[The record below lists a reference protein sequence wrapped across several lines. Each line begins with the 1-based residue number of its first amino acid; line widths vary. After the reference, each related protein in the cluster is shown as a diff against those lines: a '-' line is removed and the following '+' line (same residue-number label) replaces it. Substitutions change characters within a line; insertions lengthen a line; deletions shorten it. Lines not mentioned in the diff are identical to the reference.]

1 MMKPLRIIS
10 IFIFSLSFSVLSHA
24 GGIQSDIDTSTLR
37 ADKKTPLG
45 LYLSSRAAYEILK
58 ANPNILF
65 IDVRDPVEIAL
76 TGHPDPVD
84 QIIPVRTHSDEFD
97 TEVSE
102 YRLVHNLKFIEQVT
116 TTVKEMNKS
125 KYDVIFITC
134 GSGVRSAE
142 AVRLLANAGYSN
154 VWHITDGYD
163 GDDKPGFNEQNAW
176 LNDNLPWSKKLVHNT
191 PWVLTPSL
199 RLE

>member
-1 MMKPLRIIS
+1 MMKLLRIVS
-10 IFIFSLSFSVLSHA
+10 TFILSLSFGVLSHA

-45 LYLSSRAAYEILK
+45 LYLSSRA
-58 ANPNILF
+58 
-65 IDVRDPVEIAL
+65 
-76 TGHPDPVD
+76 
-84 QIIPVRTHSDEFD
+84 VRTRSDEFD

-102 YRLVHNLKFIEQVT
+102 YRLVHNLKFVEQVT
-116 TTVKEMNKS
+116 KTVKEMNKS

-142 AVRLLANAGYSN
+142 AVRLLASAGYSN

-163 GDDKPGFNEQNAW
+163 GDEKKGLNEQNAW
-176 LNDNLPWSKKLVHNT
+176 LNENLPWSKKLVRNT

-199 RLE
+199 RLK